1 MIVPRA
7 GLLIVKFWRRKG
19 VIMFT
24 YIPTLN
30 DHFEDHAQRL
40 LQQRTSPLA
49 DRILDHWRDNEPKR
63 LETLFLQGAL
73 RRTIRIYEQTLL
85 DMQKSLEEMEGVEPA
100 LSQSVAWGRLM
111 RIEEDEEEA
120 AEAWGMT
127 LEEYRN
133 RSFDHD

>member
-1 MIVPRA
+1 
-7 GLLIVKFWRRKG
+7 
-19 VIMFT
+19 MFT

-111 RIEEDEEEA
+111 RIEEDEEEE